1 MKNLKRIFS
10 LALAGT
16 MLAGMLTVGA
26 SAADFTDADSIK
38 NSEAVDTMVAL
49 NIINGKDDGSFAP
62 EATVTRAEMAKIIC
76 VMLNGGSEPALT
88 ASASNA
94 KFTDIGGHW
103 AQKYIEYCV
112 SQNVIAGRGD
122 GTFAPDATVTGTE
135 AAKMALTALGYN
147 SEVFKFTGIDWQV
160 NVNAAANAPSAN
172 LYEGLR
178 NINPGEGLSRDNAAQ
193 MLYNALDA
201 NVVEIS
207 YNITSN
213 GVETGYVIS
222 DSKTMMTEK
231 FGAIKVEGIVTGN
244 EIVTIGQATAEDE
257 GETRIKI
264 TDVEDGNS
272 LKLEKDNLIVVK
284 TSTDTDVLGRTVSV
298 YLKNAKSSGGA
309 YQVMGSVV
317 PTGADKVVTNTSGKD
332 LEELA
337 DDNKLT
343 ITGVKVNPNYGTEA
357 EQADAAPKAG
367 DTTIMIDNDG
377 DKKADYI
384 FVVSYTVNQ
393 INKIST
399 KNETVSFTGIAGA
412 KDFEDV
418 VGYEDVAEDDIVL
431 VTVIAGKYYITSPT
445 TVEGEMTEYKQD
457 SKKTKATKLTIE
469 GTVYDVSE
477 ATINRTNDELVAAST
492 LNTENALDTEA
503 VFYIDGNGRVVARGE
518 AKETASQYAISWGGD
533 SGSKISN
540 QQVKLT
546 LEDGTT
552 KVYTLSST
560 TENSLRLKNGTD
572 GAKFEVRGS
581 AGTYTGEHDAVGTL
595 VSYTILSNGN
605 VRLKLAGEAANDST
619 FEKGKTMVG
628 STASTNSTV
637 FFHVDMDG
645 ADVDEVNVYVGYKNA
660 PSVDESTRVTL
671 AKNAKGD
678 RVAAVMF
685 VDPDSEDTAKVA
697 DHLYLKSVDAV
708 ATDYTRA
715 TAVLAGSEDE
725 VTIRLDN
732 DDNDIYTIDADVYLY
747 TVNSDDRYVLT
758 AATEDDAWYKTG
770 TLTSVSSDTVVIGGE
785 EFYINDKT
793 VEVDDTEDE
802 DGIIEE
808 GATVKMVIDT
818 DTDEVLMIIITAP
831 AKD

>member
-38 NSEAVDTMVAL
+38 NNEAVDTMVAL

-62 EATVTRAEMAKIIC
+62 KATVTRAEMAKMITI
-76 VMLNGGSEPALT
+76 MLNGGSEPALT
-88 ASASNA
+88 ANASNA

-147 SEVFKFTGIDWQV
+147 SEVFNFTGIDWEV

-222 DSKTMMTEK
+222 DKKTMMTER
-231 FGAIKVEGIVTGN
+231 FGAVKVVGIITSN
-244 EIVTIGQATAEDE
+244 EIATIGADTAEDK
-257 GETRIKI
+257 GETVIKLI
-264 TDVEDGNS
+264 NED
-272 LKLEKDNLIVVK
+272 DVK
-284 TSTDTDVLGRTVSV
+284 TFGSDSMTLKVSTDASVLGRTVSAYV
-298 YLKNAKSSGGA
+298 KSNAKASGA
-309 YQVMGSVV
+309 DVMGSVV
-317 PTGADKVVTNTSGKD
+317 LTNDDKVVTNTSGKD
-332 LEELA
+332 LAELA
-337 DDNKLT
+337 KDNKLT
-343 ITGVKVNPNYGTEA
+343 IPASVKAGKDYTATEA
-357 EQADAAPKAG
+357 DPAAG
-367 DTTIMIDNDG
+367 DTTIMIDNNG
-377 DKKADYI
+377 DKKVDYI

-605 VRLKLAGEAANDST
+605 VRLKLAGEAANNST

>member
-38 NSEAVDTMVAL
+38 NNEAVDTMVAL

-62 EATVTRAEMAKIIC
+62 EATVTRAEMAKMITI
-76 VMLNGGSEPALT
+76 MLNGGSEPALT

-147 SEVFKFTGIDWQV
+147 SEVFNFTGIDWQV

-172 LYEGLR
+172 LYDGLR
-178 NINPGEGLSRDNAAQ
+178 TIDPSQGLSRDNAAQ

-201 NVVEIS
+201 NVVEIT

-222 DSKTMMTEK
+222 DKKTMMTER
-231 FGAIKVEGIVTGN
+231 FGAVKVVGIITSN
-244 EIVTIGQATAEDE
+244 EIATIGADTAEDK
-257 GETRIKI
+257 GETVIKLI
-264 TDVEDGNS
+264 NED
-272 LKLEKDNLIVVK
+272 DVK
-284 TSTDTDVLGRTVSV
+284 TFGSDSMTLKVSTDASVLGRTVSAYV
-298 YLKNAKSSGGA
+298 KSNAKASGA
-309 YQVMGSVV
+309 DVMGSVV
-317 PTGADKVVTNTSGKD
+317 LTNDDKVVTNTSGKD
-332 LEELA
+332 LAELA
-337 DDNKLT
+337 KDNKLT
-343 ITGVKVNPNYGTEA
+343 IPASVKAGKDYTATEA
-357 EQADAAPKAG
+357 DPAAG
-367 DTTIMIDNDG
+367 DTTIMIDNNG

-605 VRLKLAGEAANDST
+605 VRLKLAGEAANNST

>member
-38 NSEAVDTMVAL
+38 NNEAVDTMVAL

-62 EATVTRAEMAKIIC
+62 EATVTRAEMAKMITI
-76 VMLNGGSEPALT
+76 MLNGGSEPALT

-147 SEVFKFTGIDWQV
+147 SEVFNFTGIDWEV

-201 NVVEIS
+201 NVVEIT

-222 DSKTMMTEK
+222 DKKTMMTER
-231 FGAIKVEGIVTGN
+231 FGAVKVVGIITSN
-244 EIVTIGQATAEDE
+244 EIATIGADTAEDK
-257 GETRIKI
+257 GETVIKLI
-264 TDVEDGNS
+264 NED
-272 LKLEKDNLIVVK
+272 DVK
-284 TSTDTDVLGRTVSV
+284 TFGSDSMTLKVSTDASVLGRTVSAYV
-298 YLKNAKSSGGA
+298 KSNAKASGA
-309 YQVMGSVV
+309 DVMGSVV
-317 PTGADKVVTNTSGKD
+317 LTNDDKVVTNTSGKD
-332 LEELA
+332 LAELA
-337 DDNKLT
+337 KDNKLT
-343 ITGVKVNPNYGTEA
+343 IPASVKAGKDYTATEA
-357 EQADAAPKAG
+357 DPAAG
-367 DTTIMIDNDG
+367 DTTIMIDNNG

-605 VRLKLAGEAANDST
+605 VRLKLAGEAANNST